1 MLLSALIGMGS
12 YQVLG
17 WSTVVGPLMVIA
29 ISALFPLDPNKIPTN
44 EFAIARSDDDIEPG
58 AGLPLISCHCHSS
71 HATAAHRVSLPLIVC
86 HYRSVICALCHCV
99 IVFLCRCACHV
110 SLSHCALFRCVAV
123 SVPLYAMS
131 LSHCRLSCCLTDC
144 Y

>member
-71 HATAAHRVSLPLIVC
+71 HATAAHRV
-86 HYRSVICALCHCV
+86 
-99 IVFLCRCACHV
+99 
-110 SLSHCALFRCVAV
+110 
-123 SVPLYAMS
+123 
-131 LSHCRLSCCLTDC
+131 
-144 Y
+144 